1 MYDGIRKEVLSMSNE
16 KLVLKSAREVCE
28 LLGINNDRIKYFKK
42 MGIFMSETSKAGY
55 TENDIT
61 RLKQLVVL
69 TKAGLTCDDI
79 INIDA
84 GKVSFVDA
92 IEQRR
97 KIMEN
102 KLVQIQGALSLS
114 AKLLDAGV
122 QYDSMPSDYYLEEIT
137 RRESEGEKFMDFED
151 WQFELEMMEDI
162 KCPNCGAEDTVD
174 LEDYV
179 YSESSYEKENGMGPD
194 FVRYF
199 DSEDSYECP
208 NCGRIICIS
217 GWKREYPMGAFDSE
231 EVDVS
236 LVDEE

>member
-1 MYDGIRKEVLSMSNE
+1 MSKEKVM
-16 KLVLKSAREVCE
+16 LKQAKEVCE
-28 LLGINNDRIKYFKK
+28 LLGINNDRLKYFKK
-42 MGIFMSETSKAGY
+42 MGIFVSETKKAGY
-55 TENDIT
+55 TAKDIT

-79 INIDA
+79 KNIDL
-84 GKVSFVDA
+84 GEMSLTEA

-97 KIMEN
+97 KIMED
-102 KLVQIQGALSLS
+102 KLQQIHSALSLS
-114 AKLLDAGV
+114 AELLDAGV
-122 QYDSMPSDYYLEEIT
+122 QYDSMPSDYYLTEIT
-137 RRESEGEKFMDFED
+137 RRESEGEEFMDFDD

-179 YSESSYEKENGMGPD
+179 YSESSDERENGMGPD

-199 DSEDSYECP
+199 DSEQSYECP
-208 NCGRIICIS
+208 DCGKIIRIS

-231 EVDVS
+231 DVDVA
-236 LVDEE
+236 LVEEND